1 MTNIDVR
8 GRYQTQEKV
17 FRLRELSEYLAC
29 ELRGDPELVI
39 TGVSTLERATSS
51 EISFL
56 SNPKYTRQ
64 VDASEAAAVI
74 TSDPSVIPQEKAALV
89 SANPYLAFARA
100 LELFTCPP
108 PLRPGIHPTALV
120 SPTAKLGT
128 GVSVGPFTFIGEG
141 VRVGNDVI
149 IRSHCSIHNNVDIG
163 DKCLIHSHC
172 VIREDCRLGCEVIL
186 QNGAVIGSDG
196 FGYARRDDRSWHKI
210 PQTGVVI
217 IEDQVEIGAGAVI
230 DRATIGETR
239 IRRGAKIDNLVQV
252 GHGSVVGED
261 TLLCA
266 QVGLAGS
273 TTVGNEVILGGQV
286 GAAGHL
292 TIGDRVIATAQTG
305 IPGSVPPDSVI
316 SGYPAI
322 PNRDWLKASAIFAQL
337 PRLYRE
343 INSLKRRLAALE
355 TAAPST
361 AEGVHSSDD
370 GKN

>member
-1 MTNIDVR
+1 LTNIGTS
-8 GRYQTQEKV
+8 GRYQTQKRV
-17 FRLRELSEYLAC
+17 FRLRELSDRLTC
-29 ELRGDPELVI
+29 ELRGDPEILI
-39 TGVSTLERATSS
+39 TGVSTLERATPS

-56 SNPKYTRQ
+56 SNPRYTRQ
-64 VDASEAAAVI
+64 VAASRAAAVI
-74 TSDPSVIPQEKAALV
+74 TSDPAVIPPEKAALV
-89 SANPYLAFARA
+89 SANPYLTFALA
-100 LELFTCPP
+100 LELFSSPP
-108 PLRPGIHPTALV
+108 PVRPGIHPTALV
-120 SPTAKLGT
+120 SPTAKLGA
-128 GVSVGPFTFIGEG
+128 GISVGPYTFIGDG
-141 VRVGNDVI
+141 VRIGNNVT
-149 IRSHCSIHNNVDIG
+149 IRSHCAIHENVEIG
-163 DKCLIHSHC
+163 DNCHLHSHC
-172 VIREDCRLGCEVIL
+172 VIREECRLGRGVVL
-186 QNGAVIGSDG
+186 QNGAIIGSDG
-196 FGYARRDDRSWHKI
+196 FGYARRDDHSWHKI

-217 IEDQVEIGAGAVI
+217 IEDQVEIGAGSVI

-239 IRRGAKIDNLVQV
+239 IRRGARIDNLVQI

-322 PNRDWLKASAIFAQL
+322 PNRDWLKASAVFAQL

-343 INSLKRRLAALE
+343 INSLKKRLAALE
-355 TAAPST
+355 TPAS
-361 AEGVHSSDD
+361 AEEGAQSSDD
-370 GKN
+370 GEN